1 MAHARML
8 TLILAASL
16 LVPVA
21 STAEPSLGYPTQSVR
36 IVVPFAA
43 GGPADVIARLLA
55 QPLNQSLGKPFIVE
69 NHPGAGGNIGIG
81 LVAKSPPDGHTM
93 LVVTSSLVVNPSL
106 YSKVPYDVF
115 NDLAPV
121 TLVAVSSMVLV
132 AHPSLQAN
140 SVKELVDRI
149 KSRGSKGTIGSP
161 GAGTT
166 GHLAA
171 EMFKRALKLDLV
183 HVPFNGAAPALNAVL
198 AGHVPLAMVAS
209 PPAVPHI
216 KAGTLRALAV
226 TAEKRSPILP
236 DVPTMAEAG
245 VPGDQVSE
253 VMLGVLVQGQTPRSI
268 IDRLQR
274 HVANAIGQPDI
285 RKRLDVMGFEPVA
298 NTPDQFAARIKTE
311 VPRWAKVIQ
320 DAGIERQ

>member
-1 MAHARML
+1 MAARARS
-8 TLILAASL
+8 LILALSIALSI
-16 LVPVA
+16 PVA
-21 STAEPSLGYPTQSVR
+21 GAAEPVGYPSQSVR

-55 QPLNQSLGKPFIVE
+55 QPLNQSFSKPFVVE

-81 LVAKSPPDGHTM
+81 LVAKSPPDGHM
-93 LVVTSSLVVNPSL
+93 VLVVTSSLVVNPSL

-115 NDLAPV
+115 TDLAPV

-132 AHPSLQAN
+132 AHPLLQAT
-140 SVKELVDRI
+140 SVKELADRI
-149 KSRGSKGTIGSP
+149 RSRGGKGTIGSP

-183 HVPFNGAAPALNAVL
+183 HVPFNGAAPAINAVL
-198 AGHVPLAMVAS
+198 AGHVPLALVAS

-226 TAEKRSPILP
+226 TSEKRTSTLP

-268 IDRLQR
+268 IDLLQR
-274 HVANAIGQPDI
+274 HIINALAQPDI
-285 RKRLDVMGFEPVA
+285 RQRLDAMGFEPIG
-298 NTPDQFAARIKTE
+298 NTPAQFASRIKVE
-311 VPRWAKVIQ
+311 VPRWAKVIS